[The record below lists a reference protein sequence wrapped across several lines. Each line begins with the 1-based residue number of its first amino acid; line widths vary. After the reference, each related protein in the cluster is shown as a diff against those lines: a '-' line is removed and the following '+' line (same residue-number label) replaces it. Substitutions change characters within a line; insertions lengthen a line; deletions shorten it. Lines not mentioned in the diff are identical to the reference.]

1 MLDIKNRAVKEKVW
15 NFQEKFILKKK
26 ESRSSHWRCSIKRSV
41 LKNLENSQENT
52 CARAAFSIV
61 AGLRPAD
68 LLKNRLW
75 QRCFSVNFAKFLK
88 TAFFLKTSGG
98 CFWESS
104 ISLNQLCVKVIFYNL
119 INSVEYGCVY

>member
-1 MLDIKNRAVKEKVW
+1 M
-15 NFQEKFILKKK
+15 KFSGKIYSQKK

-88 TAFFLKTSGG
+88 TAFFFENFRWLLLRIFHITQ
-98 CFWESS
+98 S
-104 ISLNQLCVKVIFYNL
+104 IMR
-119 INSVEYGCVY
+119 